1 MRGEWGSNRVEML
14 TVGAECRVICFE
26 VEGRRQ

>member
-1 MRGEWGSNRVEML
+1 MRGEWESNRVEML
-14 TVGAECRVICFE
+14 TVDAECRVIYFE